1 MNGRIGTINDEIRY
15 IYKDHANFMEKSR
28 VLIFG
33 NLFIFLF
40 YITLFAM
47 AMVSFNKNFSGAYFI
62 YVYIILSPLMVT
74 SFFQLAIIIKKRN
87 EIEGRLQKQYGIKT
101 RTVLERFENRE
112 IRERVK
118 CWWNLIQTAYYILK
132 WSYFIVKLFDF
143 RECFWKY
150 QNYTV
155 SSILRWIFQLG
166 ITIYCIVI
174 NASMISWQ
182 LDTNVQIACLVFIL
196 ARFFAITVY
205 FWQFEV
211 FNFFI
216 FKKIRKFNL
225 KSLALCAK

>member
-1 MNGRIGTINDEIRY
+1 MSGSINDIDIEIRP
-15 IYKDHANFMEKSR
+15 IAEDHANFMEKSR
-28 VLIFG
+28 KLIFG
-33 NLFIFLF
+33 YLFTFLF
-40 YITLFAM
+40 YTSLFGM
-47 AMVSFNKNFSGAYFI
+47 AMSSSSCISSDAAESDSKRKCGTAQNISGAYFV
-62 YVYIILSPLMVT
+62 YVYIILMPLMIR

-87 EIEGRLQKQYGIKT
+87 EIKKRLQRSESWSAPKETDYG
-101 RTVLERFENRE
+101 
-112 IRERVK
+112 
-118 CWWNLIQTAYYILK
+118 CWWKLIKQTFYLMYYTLK
-132 WSYFIVKLFDF
+132 LSYFIIKLFDF

-211 FNFFI
+211 FNFFH
-216 FKKIRKFNL
+216 F
-225 KSLALCAK
+225 